1 MATSNGNLQ
10 DEPTKQRLLEVAGR
24 VFAEKGF
31 RATTVREI
39 CLAAEA
45 NIAAVNYHFG
55 DKRRLYQEAI
65 KQAHRLRIEQFPLP
79 AWPPDTP
86 AETKL
91 RDFVRT
97 FLARVMHDGGRS
109 WQVQLMLREVLNP
122 TDATAMLVQE
132 YIRPHFELLNR
143 ILGELLPEGFSEE
156 RRRLLAFSVIGQCL
170 HYRVAR
176 PIMQLLLDDASFSR
190 LQPDLL
196 ADHIS
201 GVMLSALGMASPLAV
216 EGRHP

>member
-1 MATSNGNLQ
+1 MASDGPMQ
-10 DEPTKQRLLEVAGR
+10 DEPTKRRLLEVAGR

-31 RATTVREI
+31 RAATVREI
-39 CLAAEA
+39 CLTAEA

-55 DKRRLYQEAI
+55 DKRQLYQEAV
-65 KQAHRLRIEQFPLP
+65 KQAHRMRIDQFPLP
-79 AWPPDTP
+79 AWPDGTP
-86 AETKL
+86 AEVKL

-97 FLARVMHDGGRS
+97 FLARVMHDEGRS

-122 TDATAMLVQE
+122 TEATAMLVQE
-132 YIRPHFELLNR
+132 YIRPHFDLLNS
-143 ILGELLPEGFSEE
+143 ILGELLPAGFSEE

-176 PIMQLLLDDASFSR
+176 PIMQLLLPDASFRR

-196 ADHIS
+196 AEHIS
-201 GVMLSALGMASPLAV
+201 GVILASLGLSPPLTAG
-216 EGRHP
+216 ELQR